1 MDRHGAALSESEMP
15 TALAAD
21 HASSAGA
28 AAPRVSGR
36 AGAEIIAMPGANTAA
51 PGSSASQTVTLA
63 VENMVCGGCMRK
75 VETALAAVPG
85 VISARANLSA
95 KRATVVF
102 GNAQEAGAAKLI
114 AALDAI
120 GFGATEYLPAA
131 LPSVRQTVT
140 LAVENM
146 VCGGCMR
153 KVETVLAAVP
163 GVISARVN
171 LSAKRATIV
180 FEKAQDA
187 SAAKA
192 IDALGSIG
200 FRAAELAPETVETA
214 PDNGRRLL
222 SRLAVA
228 GFAAMNIMM
237 FSVSNWA
244 GSDASETTHHLFHW
258 ISAII
263 AVPAVAYAGQPFF
276 SSALE
281 ALKRW
286 RLNMDVPISLAI
298 VLSTAMSLFQ
308 TIKGGGQVYFDAGV
322 SLLFFLLIGR
332 YLDQQVRVRARG
344 AAENLLSLKAQWAH
358 VIGSDG
364 SVERLPSRLVEPG
377 MRIAVAA
384 GERFPADG
392 VIAQGATSIDE
403 SLITGETLPRDVE
416 ANATVYAG
424 SVNLGAPVEMEA
436 RAAEADTLLAQIA
449 RLMETAEQARGRYV
463 RLADRAAQLYA
474 PAVHTLAL
482 TAFIGWMI
490 AGAGW
495 EYSLTI
501 AISVLIITCPCALA
515 LAVPA
520 VQVAASARLFDRGIL
535 LKAADGL
542 ERLADADTVVFDK
555 TGTLTA
561 GVPSLANGAEIGDAD
576 LKDAA
581 ALASSSRHPYA
592 QAVAAAAKQR
602 FGSVQA
608 ASGTEEATGAGLRR
622 ISEAGEERLGSA
634 SWCGVAPEDAGSA
647 SLWYVRPGAKPAAFR
662 FEDKLREDAA
672 QAIAVLRDAQ
682 YDILLL
688 SGDREEAVRSA
699 ASAAGIE
706 DWHAALKPQEKIERI
721 EALKAQGHHVL
732 MVGDG
737 LNDAPALAAAHAS
750 LSPSTAADVSQ
761 TASDAVFQGAK
772 LMPVIELLATA
783 RKTRTMAFQNFAIAA
798 GYNMLFIPL
807 AMAGMVTPLIA
818 AIAMSTSSII
828 VTVNALRLR
837 TAKLELAQ

>member
-1 MDRHGAALSESEMP
+1 MDRHGAMSAPETSPACAADDTGAAAGSACRTISRVEATATAARGAAPAPSATKTITLDVENMVCGGCMRKVE
-15 TALAAD
+15 TALAAVPGVISAKANL
-21 HASSAGA
+21 ASKRANVVIGDAREADAGKLIGA
-28 AAPRVSGR
+28 LGAIGFGAKEFAP
-36 AGAEIIAMPGANTAA
+36 EAMP
-51 PGSSASQTVTLA
+51 SAKQTVTLA

-85 VISARANLSA
+85 VISARTNLSA
-95 KRATVVF
+95 KRVTVVF
-102 GNAQEAGAAKLI
+102 GEAREGGAGKLI
-114 AALDAI
+114 DALAAI
-120 GFGATEYLPAA
+120 GF
-131 LPSVRQTVT
+131 
-140 LAVENM
+140 N
-146 VCGGCMR
+146 
-153 KVETVLAAVP
+153 
-163 GVISARVN
+163 
-171 LSAKRATIV
+171 
-180 FEKAQDA
+180 
-187 SAAKA
+187 
-192 IDALGSIG
+192 
-200 FRAAELAPETVETA
+200 AAELAPETIQTG
-214 PDNGRRLL
+214 PDTGRYLL
-222 SRLAVA
+222 NRLAVA
-228 GFAAMNIMM
+228 GFAAMNIML
-237 FSVSNWA
+237 FSVSVWA
-244 GSDASETTHHLFHW
+244 SSDASDPTHSLFHW

-263 AVPAVAYAGQPFF
+263 AVPAVAYSGQPFF
-276 SSALE
+276 RSAWE
-281 ALKRW
+281 ALKRL
-286 RLNMDVPISLAI
+286 RVNMDVPISLAI
-298 VLSTAMSLFQ
+298 FLATAMSVFQ
-308 TIKGGGQVYFDAGV
+308 TIKGSDQVYFDAGV

-332 YLDQQVRVRARG
+332 YLDQRVRVRARG
-344 AAENLLSLKAQWAH
+344 AAENLLSLKAQWAY
-358 VIGSDG
+358 VIDKDG

-377 MRIAVAA
+377 MRLAVAA

-392 VIAQGATSIDE
+392 VIVHGTTSIDE
-403 SLITGETLPRDVE
+403 SLITGETLPRE
-416 ANATVYAG
+416 AQANATVYAG

-463 RLADRAAQLYA
+463 RLADRAAEFYA
-474 PAVHTLAL
+474 PAVHTLAA
-482 TAFIGWMI
+482 TSFAGWMI

-501 AISVLIITCPCALA
+501 AIAVLIITCPCALA

-561 GVPSLANGAEIGDAD
+561 GVPSLANGAGIADAD
-576 LKDAA
+576 LKAAA
-581 ALASSSRHPYA
+581 ALATSSRHPYA
-592 QAVAAAAKQR
+592 QAVTAAAKAR
-602 FGSVQA
+602 FGSVHA
-608 ASGTEEATGAGLRR
+608 VSGIEETPGAGLCRVTD
-622 ISEAGEERLGSA
+622 AGEERLGSA
-634 SWCGVAPEDAGSA
+634 SWCGVSQGEAGAA
-647 SLWYVRPGAKPAAFR
+647 SLWYARPGAKPVAFR

-672 QAIAVLRDAQ
+672 ETISVLKNAD
-682 YDILLL
+682 YEIVLL
-688 SGDREEAVRSA
+688 SGDREEAVKIA

-721 EALKAQGHHVL
+721 EALKAQGRHVL

-761 TASDAVFQGAK
+761 TASDAVFQGAR
-772 LMPVIELLATA
+772 LMPLIELLATA